1 MNKHMRTVH
10 GQDVPGPI
18 IVKKEKEI
26 KQEVYKCDH
35 PGCGKE
41 FTKRYKY
48 KEHLAV
54 HSDVRPFLCG
64 QCGQAFKN
72 KVPPRMFIDPENTY

>member
-1 MNKHMRTVH
+1 MKQMH
-10 GQDVPGPI
+10 GQDTPAPK
-18 IVKKEKEI
+18 IVKKEKEA
-26 KQEVYKCDH
+26 KQEIYKCET
-35 PGCGKE
+35 CGKE

-72 KVPPRMFIDPENTY
+72 KVNLSLL